1 MKNIKNIKNIKEFN
15 AILISI
21 AIIIPLLGIGYLYF
35 QLNSMYDKEEAKE
48 ISTTQ
53 ESEKNKKNGITNI
66 LLVGVDGNN
75 IEKGNRSDSMMIL
88 TIDEKNQDIRLTS
101 LARDTYVD
109 IEGYGSEKLTHAY
122 AYEGASLLIQTIKNN
137 FGIDVD
143 KYVAV
148 SFDSFEK
155 IIDILDGIEINVS
168 KKEVS
173 QIKGIKKSGTQTLN
187 GSQALEYSRI
197 RYIDSAYER
206 DNRQRK
212 VIEALYNKLV
222 NDSNGNLMS
231 VLNEVLRYTKTNML
245 PLEIVSIANKAIKR
259 NDTEFDQVEFP
270 FKEARKD
277 NNIKEKGWIIEWDKD
292 YNKNK
297 LDKFIYDYANY
308 DKSDSN

>member
-1 MKNIKNIKNIKEFN
+1 MKNIKNIKEFN

-88 TIDEKNQDIRLTS
+88 TIDEQNQDIRLTS

-245 PLEIVSIANKAIKR
+245 PLEIVSIANKAIKI

>member
-1 MKNIKNIKNIKEFN
+1 MKNIKNIKEFN

-148 SFDSFEK
+148 SFESFEK

-173 QIKGIKKSGTQTLN
+173 QINGIKKSGTQTLN

-245 PLEIVSIANKAIKR
+245 PLEIVSIANKAIKI

>member
-1 MKNIKNIKNIKEFN
+1 MKNIKNIKEFN
-15 AILISI
+15 VILISI

-148 SFDSFEK
+148 SFESFEK

-245 PLEIVSIANKAIKR
+245 PLEIVSIANKAIKI

>member
-1 MKNIKNIKNIKEFN
+1 MKNIKNIKEFN
-15 AILISI
+15 VILISI
-21 AIIIPLLGIGYLYF
+21 AIIIPLLGIWYLYF

-148 SFDSFEK
+148 SFESFEK

-173 QIKGIKKSGTQTLN
+173 QINGIKKSGTQTLN

-212 VIEALYNKLV
+212 VIEALYNKLI

-245 PLEIVSIANKAIKR
+245 PLEIVSIANKAIKI

>member
-1 MKNIKNIKNIKEFN
+1 MKNIKNIKEFN

-88 TIDEKNQDIRLTS
+88 TIDEQNQDIRLTS

-173 QIKGIKKSGTQTLN
+173 QINGIKKSGTQTLN

-245 PLEIVSIANKAIKR
+245 PLEIVSIANKAIKI

>member
-1 MKNIKNIKNIKEFN
+1 MKNIKNIKEFN

-231 VLNEVLRYTKTNML
+231 V
-245 PLEIVSIANKAIKR
+245 
-259 NDTEFDQVEFP
+259 
-270 FKEARKD
+270 
-277 NNIKEKGWIIEWDKD
+277 
-292 YNKNK
+292 
-297 LDKFIYDYANY
+297 
-308 DKSDSN
+308 

>member
-1 MKNIKNIKNIKEFN
+1 MKNIKNIKEFN
-15 AILISI
+15 VILISI

-148 SFDSFEK
+148 SFESFEK

-173 QIKGIKKSGTQTLN
+173 QINGIKKSGTQTLN

-245 PLEIVSIANKAIKR
+245 PLEIVSIANKAIKI

-277 NNIKEKGWIIEWDKD
+277 NNIKEKGWIIEWD
-292 YNKNK
+292 
-297 LDKFIYDYANY
+297 
-308 DKSDSN
+308 

>member
-1 MKNIKNIKNIKEFN
+1 MKNIKNIKEFN
-15 AILISI
+15 VILISI

-75 IEKGNRSDSMMIL
+75 IEKGNRSDSMIIL

-245 PLEIVSIANKAIKR
+245 PLEIVSIANKAIKI

>member
-1 MKNIKNIKNIKEFN
+1 MKNIKNIKEFN

-148 SFDSFEK
+148 SFESFEK

-173 QIKGIKKSGTQTLN
+173 QINGIKKSGTQTLN

-245 PLEIVSIANKAIKR
+245 PLEIVSIANKAIKI

-292 YNKNK
+292 YNKSK

-308 DKSDSN
+308 EKSDSN

>member
-1 MKNIKNIKNIKEFN
+1 MKNIKNIKEFN

-75 IEKGNRSDSMMIL
+75 IEKGNRSDSMIIL

-148 SFDSFEK
+148 SFESFEK

-173 QIKGIKKSGTQTLN
+173 QINGIKKSGTQTLN

-245 PLEIVSIANKAIKR
+245 PLEIVSIANKAIKI

>member
-1 MKNIKNIKNIKEFN
+1 MKNIKNIKEFN

-245 PLEIVSIANKAIKR
+245 PLEIVSIANKAIKI

-277 NNIKEKGWIIEWDKD
+277 NNIKEKGWVIEWDKD

>member
-1 MKNIKNIKNIKEFN
+1 MKNIKNIKEFN

-245 PLEIVSIANKAIKR
+245 PLEIVSIANKAIKI

-270 FKEARKD
+270 FEEARKGK
-277 NNIKEKGWIIEWDKD
+277 NIKEKGWIIEWDKD

>member
-1 MKNIKNIKNIKEFN
+1 MKNIKNIKEFN

-88 TIDEKNQDIRLTS
+88 TIDEQNQDIRLTS

-109 IEGYGSEKLTHAY
+109 IEGYGTEKLTHAY

-245 PLEIVSIANKAIKR
+245 PLEIVSIANKAIKI

>member
-1 MKNIKNIKNIKEFN
+1 MKNIKNIKEFN

-173 QIKGIKKSGTQTLN
+173 QINGIKKSGTQTLN

-212 VIEALYNKLV
+212 VIEALYNKLI

-245 PLEIVSIANKAIKR
+245 PLEIVSIANKAIKI

>member
-1 MKNIKNIKNIKEFN
+1 MKNIKNIKEFN

-212 VIEALYNKLV
+212 VIEALYNKLI
-222 NDSNGNLMS
+222 NDSNGNIMS

-245 PLEIVSIANKAIKR
+245 PLEIVSIANKAIKI

-308 DKSDSN
+308 EKSDSN

>member
-1 MKNIKNIKNIKEFN
+1 MKNIKNIKEFN

-109 IEGYGSEKLTHAY
+109 IEGYGTEKLTHAY

-148 SFDSFEK
+148 SFESFEK

-173 QIKGIKKSGTQTLN
+173 QINGIKKSGTQTLN

-212 VIEALYNKLV
+212 VIEALYNKLI

-245 PLEIVSIANKAIKR
+245 PLEIVSIANKAIKI

>member
-1 MKNIKNIKNIKEFN
+1 MKNIKNIKEFN

-231 VLNEVLRYTKTNML
+231 VLNEVLRYTKTNMS
-245 PLEIVSIANKAIKR
+245 PLEIVSIANKAIKI

>member
-1 MKNIKNIKNIKEFN
+1 MKNIKNIKEFN
-15 AILISI
+15 VILISI

-148 SFDSFEK
+148 SFESFEK

-173 QIKGIKKSGTQTLN
+173 QINGIKKSGTQTLN

-231 VLNEVLRYTKTNML
+231 VLNEVLRYTKTNMS
-245 PLEIVSIANKAIKR
+245 PLEIVSIANKAIKI